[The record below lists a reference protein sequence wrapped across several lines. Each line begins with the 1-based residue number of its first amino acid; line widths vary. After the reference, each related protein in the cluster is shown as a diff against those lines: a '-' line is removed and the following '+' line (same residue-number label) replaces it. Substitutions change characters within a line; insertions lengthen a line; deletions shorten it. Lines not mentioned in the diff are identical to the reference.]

1 MKTIKLKIMNPIDL
15 DYELRTYNSVVHF
28 AYNRFHDDSSAK
40 EKDVRSQVNQLFKGK
55 LNSWLLQCAIKE
67 GKSIQE
73 RNESK
78 KVIFGGKSLYKRYL
92 RGFICKEEFDKQR
105 QLPISSQGEMLQN
118 GNRMFDFHLD
128 NQSLIFKVSRD
139 KHIDIQL
146 GHIHRNLQKELNK
159 LNELCYDKKATVSIK
174 LNNEYIWITYDEK
187 LLCNSVKFNRLK
199 DNRILG
205 LDLNPNYIGLSVIEF
220 DKEDDFKVLH
230 KQVFDLKEL
239 TDKNISKN
247 KRQYEIIK
255 ICHTINNLVN
265 YWKCKKLSIE
275 ELNIKSSDK
284 GQGKN
289 FNRLCNNVWDRSL
302 ISNKLLMLSNIYSYE
317 LVEVNP
323 VYSSFIGNLVYGD
336 ETTPD
341 MVAASIEIA
350 RRGYKKYEKNW
361 FYPVF
366 NVDCLDER
374 WKQTLTGVRNW
385 KDAFLQIKNS
395 KVKYRVLL
403 NDIVQNTVFSKFNR
417 KSKVTIYSFL

>member
-40 EKDVRSQVNQLFKGK
+40 EKDVRSQVNQLVKGK

-374 WKQTLTGVRNW
+374 WKQTLAGVKDW

-403 NDIVQNTVFSKFNR
+403 NDIVQNAVFSKFNR